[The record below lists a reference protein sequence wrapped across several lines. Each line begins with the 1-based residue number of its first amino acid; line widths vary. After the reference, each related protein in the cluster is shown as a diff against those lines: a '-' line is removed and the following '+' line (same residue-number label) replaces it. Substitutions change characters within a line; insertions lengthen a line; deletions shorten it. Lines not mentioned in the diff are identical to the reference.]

1 MTLSRISRLIA
12 LTWMMVFSANAQ
24 IPPQTPP
31 NTPNANPVANPNTIR
46 PSVPQATRPPRPSP
60 PPINANANRPGTPSP
75 APGAASP
82 TPAAAAKPGSTPP
95 TTPVAASESTGI
107 SVQFPNNPIG
117 EVLYLYEELTGLK
130 IIRDANAGTATV
142 SIETTGELPK
152 EQAIQYIEKSLL
164 LNGYAFVP
172 AGEGM
177 VKLLAFDAKKPQGEG
192 VPLITTALDLPE
204 TDAVVSHVVNLRY
217 LTTEKA
223 IEAIDQVIPRHSYG
237 LITPVPNAKSLVITE
252 NSNTIRSILGLLEE
266 LDNKPA
272 EVVQKSFQLERADA
286 EEIATTL
293 DEILSSDDENGSG
306 SRANR
311 PTTNPAL
318 QAGQVPG
325 QAVAAAQP
333 GISVTSPSGQQSEEV
348 PPKIIAIPRT
358 NKVLVIAMPET
369 MEVIEALIT
378 ELDAPADL
386 RNFVS
391 RTLNYLGVD
400 DALSIISDAITRGQG
415 DGSGNLLS
423 GGTQAGQNRTNT
435 TNTTNQNNSF
445 NNNRS
450 NSLTGGL
457 NSSLGGI
464 GGGLGGGGFSSGSS
478 GGSLTPLRQGGGPR
492 SLVIGKT
499 LLIADPIANS
509 IFASGPPEHLR
520 VLNEIMDELDQ
531 RPQQVVI
538 NVVIGQM
545 SLSDDVSFGVQA
557 LLQRT
562 LNLGR
567 GSAVAGGLGDANG
580 AYFDPRS
587 TTATTTTGGAT
598 TAVSTL
604 AALAGGSGLSFYGGI
619 RDGMDVIL
627 NTLQTHSDF
636 QVLSRPTLFTMN
648 NQPATISSGSSFPIA
663 TSTQSGLI
671 GGSGLISNVQYQP
684 VELNLQIIPLI
695 NSPDELTLQ
704 VQQSNSEAGEN
715 VLVAGN
721 PYPTLTQQQLNTT
734 VIVKNRSTVLLG
746 GLIREDANKSR
757 NGIPVLSS
765 IPLLKYLTG
774 SRSKSSKRSELLV
787 FIQPRIV
794 TGYGD
799 LPSSVEDSPGA
810 SPLGDEMRR
819 MFDEEKSVPP
829 VDEVKRTK
837 LGRLI
842 QKLFY

>member
-1 MTLSRISRLIA
+1 MNLNRFETLIA
-12 LTWMMVFSANAQ
+12 LTLLWAGSTVAQ
-24 IPPQTPP
+24 IPQQPDQPAVT
-31 NTPNANPVANPNTIR
+31 NPNTVR
-46 PSVPQATRPPRPSP
+46 PAVPQTRPPSARPTP
-60 PPINANANRPGTPSP
+60 PPIANPGR
-75 APGAASP
+75 
-82 TPAAAAKPGSTPP
+82 STPP
-95 TTPVAASESTGI
+95 PPASPSTTPPPAVKPASPDAQTPVAGGPEPAGMK
-107 SVQFPNNPIG
+107 VQFPNSPIA
-117 EVLYLYEELTGLK
+117 EVLEMYEELTGLK
-130 IIRDANAGTATV
+130 IIRDANAATATV
-142 SIETTGELPK
+142 SIDSTGVMQPA
-152 EQAIQYIEKSLL
+152 QAIQFIEKSLL

-177 VKLLAFDAKKPQGEG
+177 VKFLAFDAKKPQTEG
-192 VPLITTALDLPE
+192 VKLITSAMDLPE
-204 TDAVVSHVVNLRY
+204 TDEVVSHVVNLRY

-272 EVVQKSFQLERADA
+272 EVVQKSFQLERSDA
-286 EEIATTL
+286 EEVATTL
-293 DEILSSDDENGSG
+293 DEILSSDEDNAS
-306 SRANR
+306 SRNTRAVA
-311 PTTNPAL
+311 PPGV
-318 QAGQVPG
+318 QPGQIPG

-333 GISVTSPSGQQSEEV
+333 GISVSSPTGQQSEEV

-358 NKVLVIAMPET
+358 NKIMVIAMPET
-369 MEVIEALIT
+369 MDVIEALIA

-391 RTLNYLGVD
+391 RTLSYLGVD

-415 DGSGNLLS
+415 DGSGGLLS

-435 TNTTNQNNSF
+435 TNTTNQNNNNFS
-445 NNNRS
+445 NNRS

-464 GGGLGGGGFSSGSS
+464 GGGLGGGGFSSGAS

-499 LLIADPIANS
+499 LLIADPTANS

-538 NVVIGQM
+538 SVVIGQM
-545 SLSDDVSFGVQA
+545 SIDDSTGFSVET
-557 LLQRT
+557 LL
-562 LNLGR
+562 R
-567 GSAVAGGLGDANG
+567 GSILNNDNGTLAGGLGSSAAAG
-580 AYFDPRS
+580 LDPR
-587 TTATTTTGGAT
+587 
-598 TAVSTL
+598 TAVLADL
-604 AALAGGSGLSFYGGI
+604 AAGSGLTFYGGL
-619 RDGMDVIL
+619 RQGLDVAIS
-627 NTLQTHSDF
+627 TLESKGDF

-648 NQPATISSGSSFPIA
+648 NQAATISSGSSFPVA

-671 GGSGLISNVQYQP
+671 GGGGLISNVQYQP

-695 NSPDELTLQ
+695 NSSDELTLQ
-704 VQQSNSEAGEN
+704 VQQSNSERSGTTTIS
-715 VLVAGN
+715 GN
-721 PYPTLTQQQLNTT
+721 EYPTLTQQQLNTT
-734 VIVKNRSTVLLG
+734 VMVKNRSTILLG
-746 GLIREDANKSR
+746 GLIRKEESKSR
-757 NGIPVLSS
+757 SGVPILSS
-765 IPLLKYLTG
+765 IPLLKYFAG
-774 SRSKSSKRSELLV
+774 STQKTERRNELLV

-799 LPSSVEDSPGA
+799 LPSSLEDSPGA
-810 SPLGDEMRR
+810 SPLGDQMRA
-819 MFDEEKSVPP
+819 MFDEEKSLPP

-837 LGRLI
+837 LGKLI
-842 QKLFY
+842 HKLFH

>member
-1 MTLSRISRLIA
+1 MIPFRLTNLAFFTIVVVSALS
-12 LTWMMVFSANAQ
+12 AQ
-24 IPPQTPP
+24 IPPQDQPAR
-31 NTPNANPVANPNTIR
+31 NENPVTNPNTVR
-46 PSVPQATRPPRPSP
+46 PTFPKGIQPDRPVPPRPSRGPQAAPPSVSGP
-60 PPINANANRPGTPSP
+60 PPAVP
-75 APGAASP
+75 
-82 TPAAAAKPGSTPP
+82 AAAKP
-95 TTPVAASESTGI
+95 AASPSQTSSTASDGGTGI

-293 DEILSSDDENGSG
+293 DEILSSDDENGGG

-311 PTTNPAL
+311 PANNPAL
-318 QAGQVPG
+318 QPGQIPG

-333 GISVTSPSGQQSEEV
+333 GISVTTPSGQQSEEV

-358 NKVLVIAMPET
+358 NKILVIAMPET

-445 NNNRS
+445 NNNNRS

-531 RPQQVVI
+531 RPQQVMI
-538 NVVIGQM
+538 SVVIGQM
-545 SLSDDVSFGVQA
+545 SIDDSTGFSVETI
-557 LLQRT
+557 L
-562 LNLGR
+562 R
-567 GSAVAGGLGDANG
+567 GSILNNDNGTLAGGLGSSAAAG
-580 AYFDPRS
+580 LDPR
-587 TTATTTTGGAT
+587 
-598 TAVSTL
+598 TAVLADL
-604 AALAGGSGLSFYGGI
+604 AAGSGLTFYGGL
-619 RDGMDVIL
+619 RQGLDVAIS
-627 NTLQTHSDF
+627 TLESKGDF

-648 NQPATISSGSSFPIA
+648 NQAATISSGSSFPVA

-671 GGSGLISNVQYQP
+671 GGNGLISNVQYQP

-695 NSPDELTLQ
+695 NSSDELTLQ
-704 VQQSNSEAGEN
+704 VQQSNSERSGTTTIS
-715 VLVAGN
+715 GN
-721 PYPTLTQQQLNTT
+721 EYPTLTQQQLNTT
-734 VIVKNRSTVLLG
+734 VMVKNEATILLG
-746 GLIREDANKSR
+746 GLIRKEESKSR
-757 NGIPVLSS
+757 SGVPILSS
-765 IPLLKYLTG
+765 IPLLKYFTG
-774 SRSKSSKRSELLV
+774 STQKTERRNELLV

-794 TGYGD
+794 SGYGD
-799 LPSSVEDSPGA
+799 LPPAVQDSAGA